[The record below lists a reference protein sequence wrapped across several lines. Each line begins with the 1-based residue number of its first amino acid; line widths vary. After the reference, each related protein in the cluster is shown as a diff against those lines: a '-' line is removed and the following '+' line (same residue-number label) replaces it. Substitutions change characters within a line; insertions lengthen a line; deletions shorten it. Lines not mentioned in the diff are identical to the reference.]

1 MSSNPCTA
9 VSTTETH
16 WLMPGEIEVSATL
29 YRRDCLAFIV
39 QVRSTISATL
49 VGSSPYHSLNG
60 FTNLKVPNPQE
71 RNKHEKGIPLREFT
85 PQASSILSVL
95 VPNLPIRPW
104 GRIEEWAFQKISVH
118 GV

>member
-1 MSSNPCTA
+1 MSDFSYDQNQNVHAKNRTPRKRRKRRTIFFGCRFSN
-9 VSTTETH
+9 VN
-16 WLMPGEIEVSATL
+16 
-29 YRRDCLAFIV
+29 
-39 QVRSTISATL
+39 VRSTISVTL

-60 FTNLKVPNPQE
+60 FTDIKVPNPQGK
-71 RNKHEKGIPLREFT
+71 NKHEKGIPLREFY
-85 PQASSILSVL
+85 SSRSSLLSVL